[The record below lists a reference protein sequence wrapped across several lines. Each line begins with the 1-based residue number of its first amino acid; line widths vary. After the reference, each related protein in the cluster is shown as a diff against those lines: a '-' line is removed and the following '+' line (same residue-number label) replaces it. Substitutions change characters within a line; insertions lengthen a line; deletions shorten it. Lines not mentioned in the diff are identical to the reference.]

1 MQLVLVHVNVIAA
14 AKAHVVVAMVDVVRC
29 DESRPTVDV
38 VDLSA
43 KGVRGRLRPTD
54 RVVSH
59 VVLEEL
65 EGVQRHRRTSITMRM
80 MTRMRTTVPTPMYM
94 RVS

>member
-1 MQLVLVHVNVIAA
+1 MQLVLVNVNVIATA
-14 AKAHVVVAMVDVVRC
+14 ETHVVVTVIDVVRC
-29 DESRPTVDV
+29 DEARPPVDV

-54 RVVSH
+54 RAVGH

-65 EGVQRHRRTSITMRM
+65 EWVQRHRRTSITMRM